1 MKKYKKDIIISVILI
16 LIFVIFT
23 LLVRMVD
30 VKAIGPK
37 SSQVG
42 FATLNGLISNKIGVN
57 MLFYKLTDI
66 VGFIPFL
73 IVLLYAIKGFFELI
87 KRKSLFKA
95 DKELILLGLFYGII
109 MLFYVFFELVVIN
122 YRPTLIDGVLEAS
135 YPSSHTMLT
144 IFICISSIIVNKYLI
159 KESKTRNILSLFLI
173 IVMTLIVLGRVI
185 SGVHWFTD
193 IVGGILISFAL
204 LKSFDTILKIIKEK
218 HI

>member
-16 LIFVIFT
+16 LIFVVYT
-23 LLVRMVD
+23 LLVKRVD

-37 SSQVG
+37 SSRVG

-73 IVLLYAIKGFFELI
+73 IVLVYAIKGFFELI
-87 KRKSLFKA
+87 KRKSLFKV
-95 DKELILLGLFYGII
+95 DKELILLGLFYVII

-144 IFICISSIIVNKYLI
+144 IFICISAIIVNKYLI
-159 KESKTRNILSLFLI
+159 RESKTRNILSLFSI